1 MHLCYCLLIDSS
13 KGVDSWIYVLL
24 NISQAGVENSEK
36 IFTELISSMEK
47 RRAELSEVTR
57 AQEKAEASKVEE
69 LILTLKQ
76 EISDLRKRHDELGKL
91 SQIKDDIY
99 VIQVTELTISTS
111 CMHAQSAQMCLYRL
125 KKCSYVYKRKNL
137 MQHLVIM
144 HTFGNTLQ

>member
-1 MHLCYCLLIDSS
+1 M
-13 KGVDSWIYVLL
+13 LL

-47 RRAELSEVTR
+47 RRAKLSEVTR

-99 VIQVTELTISTS
+99 VIQVTELTILTISTS
-111 CMHAQSAQMCLYRL
+111 CMHAQSAQMCPYGLTL
-125 KKCSYVYKRKNL
+125 ICLQKR
-137 MQHLVIM
+137 I
-144 HTFGNTLQ
+144 